1 MQGKFT
7 TSARATQEIKEI
19 YQNTVLKH
27 GKRQAQIYTDGL
39 KTTLQLLADMPS
51 MGRKCDEIRKGYQ
64 RHEHAR
70 HIIFYKKRNHDI
82 LIVRILYDAMDAKR
96 HL

>member
-7 TSARATQEIKEI
+7 TSTRAKQEIKDI

-27 GKRQAQIYTDGL
+27 GERQAQSYSDGL
-39 KTTLQLLADMPS
+39 KSTLQLLADMLD
-51 MGRKCDEIRKGYQ
+51 MGRKCDDIQESYH
-64 RHEHAR
+64 RHEYGR
-70 HIIFYKKRNHDI
+70 HIIFYRKREHDI
-82 LIVRILYDAMDAKR
+82 FVVRILYNGMDAKS

>member
-1 MQGKFT
+1 MQGKCT
-7 TSARATQEIKEI
+7 ISARAAQEIKEI

-27 GKRQAQIYTDGL
+27 GKPQALTYTDGL
-39 KTTLQLLADMPS
+39 QSTLQLLADMPD
-51 MGRKCDEIRKGYQ
+51 MGRKCDEIREGYQ
-64 RHEHAR
+64 RHEYAR
-70 HIIFYKKRNHDI
+70 HIIFYKKRSHDI

>member
-1 MQGKFT
+1 M
-7 TSARATQEIKEI
+7 
-19 YQNTVLKH
+19 
-27 GKRQAQIYTDGL
+27 
-39 KTTLQLLADMPS
+39 QLLADMPD

-64 RHEHAR
+64 RHEYER
-70 HIIFYKKRNHDI
+70 HIIFYQKRNHDI

>member
-7 TSARATQEIKEI
+7 ASARAKQEIKDI
-19 YQNTVLKH
+19 YKNTVLKH
-27 GKRQAQIYTDGL
+27 GKRQAQTYTDGL
-39 KTTLQLLADMPS
+39 QSTLQLLADMPE

-64 RHEHAR
+64 RHEYER

>member
-7 TSARATQEIKEI
+7 TSARATQDIKDI

-27 GKRQAQIYTDGL
+27 GRRQAQIYTDGL
-39 KTTLQLLADMPS
+39 KSKLQLLADMPD
-51 MGRKCDEIRKGYQ
+51 MGRKCSEIRKGYQ
-64 RHEHAR
+64 RHEYAR
-70 HIIFYKKRNHDI
+70 HIIFYKKRDHDI
-82 LIVRILYDAMDAKR
+82 LIVRILYDAMDAIR